1 MVILTK
7 IMTNIIKLPQP
18 QKDLDFPLM
27 KALEMRRTKRKW
39 KDSNLSDQEISNLL
53 WAACGITHEETK
65 KSKSRRTAPSACNS
79 QEIKIYIALG
89 NGLFLYD
96 EKNHQLIKVLSE
108 DIRKDIGTQKM
119 MRSAP
124 VGLIY
129 VSDYSKL
136 KTFFFRD
143 DNQKWFTSTADTG
156 FISQNVYL
164 YSAAAN
170 LSTAILSLVD
180 RDKLHG
186 IMGLKDFE
194 KVIYTQAIGKPMD

>member
-1 MVILTK
+1 
-7 IMTNIIKLPQP
+7 
-18 QKDLDFPLM
+18 M

-53 WAACGITHEETK
+53 WASCGITHEETK

-79 QEIKIYIALG
+79 QEIKIYIAIH

-96 EKNHQLIKVLSE
+96 EKNHQLIEVLSE

-136 KTFFFRD
+136 KTFIFKD
-143 DNQKWFTSTADTG
+143 DNRKWFTSTADAG

-164 YSAAAN
+164 YCAAAN
-170 LSTAILSLVD
+170 LSTALLSLVD
-180 RDKLHG
+180 RDKLHR
-186 IMGLKDFE
+186 IIGLHENE
-194 KVIYTQAIGKPMD
+194 KIVFTQVVGKSLDN